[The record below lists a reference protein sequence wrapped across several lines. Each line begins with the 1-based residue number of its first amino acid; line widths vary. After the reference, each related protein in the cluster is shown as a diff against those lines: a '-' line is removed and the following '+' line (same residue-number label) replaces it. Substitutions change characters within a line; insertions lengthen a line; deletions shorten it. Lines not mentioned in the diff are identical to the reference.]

1 MAQISPVE
9 RTSLH
14 TSQARS
20 KRPLQL
26 DPVSV
31 AVGGQIN
38 REISQAFIL
47 PDPDAVD
54 VEHGGVDYPG
64 QNNYEQR

>member
-9 RTSLH
+9 RTSMH
-14 TSQARS
+14 SRS

-31 AVGGQIN
+31 AVGSGGQIS

-47 PDPDAVD
+47 PDPDGVD
-54 VEHGGVDYPG
+54 VEHGVDYLG
-64 QNNYEQR
+64 QNNNEQR